1 MNTSNYAGRI
11 LLFTVTALAS
21 AIACAQ
27 TPSTLKD
34 AVELAVD
41 QNPEVKLRFH
51 NLQAAVQERKAAEGA
66 WLPSLDLEVVNGNY
80 ETLRPDLSAPY
91 GYDGNRASL
100 LLRQI
105 LFDGMAT
112 AREVRRLSYSQ
123 QAAYYDLLSVSNSTG
138 LEVARAYLDVLRYR
152 ELVTLAATNFTNHQE
167 VRDRLEQKARAGVGR
182 KVDLEQANGR
192 QALAESNWLTEVS
205 NLHDVSARYQRLVGV
220 LPAADLQPPA
230 ALTASSTSGT
240 TFLVDAVRRNP
251 DFLGSVATIRAYRAD
266 ASVRRAGY
274 YPTVEL
280 RARQS
285 TEVNQAGVTGD
296 YRDTALELVLNYN
309 LFRGGSDKAR
319 ISQYRSKLD
328 SAFDLR
334 DKTCRDLWQ
343 TGEIAYNDFK
353 RMDGLI
359 ALLSQHE
366 LSTSKARQAY
376 QQQFEIGQRSLL
388 DLLDTENELYQAR
401 RALAN
406 AQYDQQLVGYRLQ
419 ATNGTLLSALQLQP
433 LSIDDQNSPGGGTD
447 ADDDLMLCNNQ
458 LPNLPTLDRTADV
471 PALPVEL
478 VAPVPVVAAEPAPVP
493 KAVPNAC
500 AQLPDVVQGWIA
512 SWNAKQTSNYL
523 SYYAQNFTP
532 ALGLSHNAWENLR
545 KKRITKQGDIKAEIT
560 DIQPLSCD
568 AKSAE
573 VAFKQ
578 EYGSV
583 DYRDH
588 VEKVLSLQQ
597 TDGAW
602 KIVRETVTKGR
613 TY

>member
-1 MNTSNYAGRI
+1 M
-11 LLFTVTALAS
+11 
-21 AIACAQ
+21 C
-27 TPSTLKD
+27 
-34 AVELAVD
+34 
-41 QNPEVKLRFH
+41 
-51 NLQAAVQERKAAEGA
+51 
-66 WLPSLDLEVVNGNY
+66 
-80 ETLRPDLSAPY
+80 
-91 GYDGNRASL
+91 
-100 LLRQI
+100 
-105 LFDGMAT
+105 
-112 AREVRRLSYSQ
+112 
-123 QAAYYDLLSVSNSTG
+123 
-138 LEVARAYLDVLRYR
+138 
-152 ELVTLAATNFTNHQE
+152 
-167 VRDRLEQKARAGVGR
+167 
-182 KVDLEQANGR
+182 
-192 QALAESNWLTEVS
+192 
-205 NLHDVSARYQRLVGV
+205 
-220 LPAADLQPPA
+220 
-230 ALTASSTSGT
+230 SS
-240 TFLVDAVRRNP
+240 D
-251 DFLGSVATIRAYRAD
+251 
-266 ASVRRAGY
+266 
-274 YPTVEL
+274 
-280 RARQS
+280 
-285 TEVNQAGVTGD
+285 
-296 YRDTALELVLNYN
+296 
-309 LFRGGSDKAR
+309 
-319 ISQYRSKLD
+319 
-328 SAFDLR
+328 
-334 DKTCRDLWQ
+334 
-343 TGEIAYNDFK
+343 
-353 RMDGLI
+353 
-359 ALLSQHE
+359 